1 MPRRVTTFDVV
12 GVELNRS
19 TSIPLHRQLYSSL
32 RHAVLQGRL
41 TAGSRLPSSR
51 FMAREVGVSR
61 LTIVSAIDQLVAE
74 GYLESKRGAGTF
86 VADVLPPAGADFRR
100 RAGSSQAERPAVLS
114 RRAQSLA
121 GLATLQRGHLCEPS
135 HAFCLG
141 ATAVDAFPRREW
153 LRAVASACRSL
164 SSEALGYG
172 HPFGYLP
179 LRSAIA
185 SYLGQARGV
194 ECTADQVLI
203 LSSTQQA
210 IDLSIRV
217 LANPGDPMWL
227 EDPGYGGARGA
238 AAAGGC
244 EIVPVPLDEQGLSF
258 TSGPVERPPRLV
270 YVTPSHQF
278 PLGLTMTLP
287 RRLALVEWA
296 RSIGAM
302 ILEDD
307 SSSEFRHTG
316 QPLAALQG
324 LDRDGRVLYIG
335 TFNKI
340 LFPAL
345 RLAYV
350 VVPAGLIEPFTLARG
365 FADGHSPIIDQAA
378 VARFMEEG
386 HFARHISRMRI
397 AYRERQNALV
407 EALRRKLAG
416 AVEPQPAET
425 GLHLVGWLPPDADE
439 NAIAERA
446 ACFGVAVQP
455 LVRFRISAHLQ
466 PGLVLGFGAVPPERV
481 GSAVDRLAMAL
492 DSGSLKRHG
501 A

>member
-12 GVELNRS
+12 GVELKRS

-32 RHAVLQGRL
+32 RIAVLQGRL

-51 FMAREVGVSR
+51 FMARELRVSR
-61 LTIVSAIDQLVAE
+61 LTIVSALDQLVAE
-74 GYLESKRGAGTF
+74 GYLESRRGSGTF
-86 VADVLPPAGADFRR
+86 VADVLPPRGADFRHR
-100 RAGSSQAERPAVLS
+100 TVARAEPPPVLS
-114 RRAQSLA
+114 RRAESLA
-121 GLATLQRGHLCEPS
+121 GLSALQRGHLCEPS
-135 HAFCLG
+135 RAFRLG
-141 ATAVDAFPRREW
+141 VTALDAFPRREW
-153 LRAVASACRSL
+153 LRTVASACRNL
-164 SSEALGYG
+164 SNEALDYG

-185 SYLGQARGV
+185 AYLGQARGV

-244 EIVPVPLDEQGLSF
+244 EIVPVPLDEQGLCF

-278 PLGLTMTLP
+278 PSGLTMTLP

-296 RSIGAM
+296 RATGAM

-324 LDRDGRVLYIG
+324 LDQDERVLYIG

-350 VVPAGLIEPFTLARG
+350 VVPAGLIEPFTLTRS

-378 VARFMEEG
+378 VARFIEEG

-397 AYRERQNALV
+397 AYRERQ
-407 EALRRKLAG
+407 EALIESLRQKLSG
-416 AVEPQPAET
+416 AIEPEPAET
-425 GLHLVGWLPPDADE
+425 GLHLVAWLPRGSDD
-439 NAIAERA
+439 NAVAERA
-446 ACFGVAVQP
+446 KTYGVTTTG
-455 LVRFRISAHLQ
+455 LSRFRIAAAMR
-466 PGLVLGFGAVPPERV
+466 PALVLGFGGVPPGDV
-481 GSAVDRLAMAL
+481 AAAVDRLAMAL
-492 DSGSLKRHG
+492 DASSLRRRR